1 MGILVR
7 KSHCMIF
14 KPCIKVRN
22 LSNISDGA
30 FVQKQSTAM
39 SCYPFLQKPPSQ
51 MFGQVLHTPLMMN
64 VAKYRE
70 SVSNKTEILFSVL
83 AKRAQSILTL
93 DNGSIYKIDD
103 GPNEKNISVLEKSGF
118 IQIRVCRR
126 DITHSIPMHP
136 FISMFSL
143 AHQ

>member
-1 MGILVR
+1 
-7 KSHCMIF
+7 
-14 KPCIKVRN
+14 
-22 LSNISDGA
+22 
-30 FVQKQSTAM
+30 
-39 SCYPFLQKPPSQ
+39 
-51 MFGQVLHTPLMMN
+51 MMN

-118 IQIRVCRR
+118 I
-126 DITHSIPMHP
+126 
-136 FISMFSL
+136 
-143 AHQ
+143 